1 MKTLINIKADKEV
14 KEEAVKLAERIGLP
28 LSTVINAFLKKFI
41 SDQSVTFNV
50 SNKPSKNLQKILK
63 QAEKDI
69 KNDSNLSPLFTD
81 IAKMDRYLASL

>member
-1 MKTLINIKADKEV
+1 MKTLINIKADREV

-50 SNKPSKNLQKILK
+50 SNRPSKGLQKILK
-63 QAEKDI
+63 QTEKDI
-69 KNDSNLSPLFTD
+69 KNGDNLSPLFTD
-81 IAKMDRYLASL
+81 MEKMDQYLANL